1 MAEPGSEQARDYSC
15 REVVGLA
22 SEYLEGAMTSEQMTA
37 FEVHLNFC
45 DGCFRF
51 VDQVRATAAT
61 AGALPDEA
69 IPDELKSR
77 LLAAFRDWK
86 RE

>member
-1 MAEPGSEQARDYSC
+1 MAEDRDYTC

-22 SEYLEGAMTSEQMTA
+22 SEYLEGAMTIGERTR

-51 VDQVRATAAT
+51 VDQVRVTAA
-61 AGALPDEA
+61 AAAELPEEE
-69 IPDELKSR
+69 IPDELKAS
-77 LLAAFRDWK
+77 LLAAFRGWR